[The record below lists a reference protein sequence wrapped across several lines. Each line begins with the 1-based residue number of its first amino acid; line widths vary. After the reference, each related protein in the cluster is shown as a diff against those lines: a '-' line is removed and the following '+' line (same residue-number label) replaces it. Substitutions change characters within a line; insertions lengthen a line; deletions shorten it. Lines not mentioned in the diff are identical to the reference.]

1 MSQKREKTIRQI
13 NKRVTNLEGRV
24 DKLDDDVIMQAV
36 KIAQMDDELAVY
48 RAAVGARDAKR
59 AETQV
64 AEARAKRAEKRQRE
78 AAKRRR
84 LGISVLAVLI
94 VAMALVVAA
103 RATVNNRQKD
113 EATEK
118 IPQVEIAT
126 VPTAAPTCEAL
137 ASMIIKEPEPPKMT
151 APAEGEPAE
160 AEDPMETEKI
170 EAALLKQGYYS
181 EAVPMCY
188 EWQDF
193 MRTYCAAYSCPYSL
207 ALAVAETETHFDM
220 DAVGAAGEVGIMQL
234 SPGPGGAYH
243 EALQEITRLDPT
255 TPCGNIAAG
264 CYLLGKY
271 LQDYG
276 DIEKA
281 AMAYNMGVGGAVQT
295 WKNGITST
303 EYSRKVLA
311 AAERW
316 ECTVIEW
323 QGM

>member
-1 MSQKREKTIRQI
+1 
-13 NKRVTNLEGRV
+13 
-24 DKLDDDVIMQAV
+24 
-36 KIAQMDDELAVY
+36 
-48 RAAVGARDAKR
+48 
-59 AETQV
+59 
-64 AEARAKRAEKRQRE
+64 
-78 AAKRRR
+78 
-84 LGISVLAVLI
+84 
-94 VAMALVVAA
+94 
-103 RATVNNRQKD
+103 
-113 EATEK
+113 
-118 IPQVEIAT
+118 
-126 VPTAAPTCEAL
+126 
-137 ASMIIKEPEPPKMT
+137 MT

-220 DAVGAAGEVGIMQL
+220 DAVGTVGEVGIMQL

-303 EYSRKVLA
+303 EYSRKVIA